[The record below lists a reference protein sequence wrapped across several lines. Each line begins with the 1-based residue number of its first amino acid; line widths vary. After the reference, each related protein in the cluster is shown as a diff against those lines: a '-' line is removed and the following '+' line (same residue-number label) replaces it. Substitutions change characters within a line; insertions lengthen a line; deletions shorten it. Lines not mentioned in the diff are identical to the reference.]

1 MRTVCGCLL
10 GATLLAGAANHASAQ
25 SLALICHG
33 AQRPGNVAELMFGRD
48 IGHHLGVS
56 EIAWAR
62 FVAREITPRFPDGLT
77 ITDAYG
83 QWRERPNGRIVREP
97 SKLVVI
103 VLPGHDDDQARLD
116 AIVNAYKREF
126 RQQSVGVIV
135 QSACVSF

>member
-1 MRTVCGCLL
+1 MRGVILAAVSFIFLTVPQ
-10 GATLLAGAANHASAQ
+10 AGS
-25 SLALICHG
+25 G
-33 AQRPGNVAELMFGRD
+33 AQTSRCRGALQPRQVVELIFGRD
-48 IGHHLGVS
+48 IGHRLGVG
-56 EIAWAR
+56 ETAWTH
-62 FVAREITPRFPDGLT
+62 FVAHEVTPRFPDGLT

-126 RQQSVGVIV
+126 RQQSVGVVV